1 MPVRR
6 YQTLNT
12 DVDRQD
18 ALIAKAGLPTEIP
31 PELAIKDIL
40 ETIKSDKKV
49 QAGTV
54 RFILPIAI
62 GKVIISDRVTPEIIR
77 QALG

>member
-1 MPVRR
+1 M
-6 YQTLNT
+6 
-12 DVDRQD
+12 
-18 ALIAKAGLPTEIP
+18 PTEIP
-31 PELAIKDIL
+31 PELAIEDIL

-62 GKVIISDRVTPEIIR
+62 GKVTISDRVTPEIIR